1 MSLLPGSGPSL
12 SLKRSLS
19 CILARKS
26 EASDW
31 AWSMQQGARMMGKC
45 FQWET
50 WQDKLQLTGTCKD
63 RKGKTNEIGLWN
75 SCSHRLGW
83 TKIIILSLNYH
94 FVLSFYYHV
103 LLNIIFFS
111 FGIIILLSWF
121 LSLSFFFHVVSSFC
135 YHLFHDH
142 FLFIWEYRFLISY
155 WPLSPSFAN
164 NNSKQHISGVPYCI
178 KYISLTDIIFIC
190 ESPA

>member
-121 LSLSFFFHVVSSFC
+121 LSLSFFFMWYHHFVIICFMIIFFSFGSIVFWSVIDH
-135 YHLFHDH
+135 YHH
-142 FLFIWEYRFLISY
+142 
-155 WPLSPSFAN
+155 PLPTTTAN
-164 NNSKQHISGVPYCI
+164 NIFLEYHI
-178 KYISLTDIIFIC
+178 
-190 ESPA
+190 A